1 VSATEH
7 HDISNLICASNTIMM
22 DGVPL
27 PVLIARLL
35 LTLIGW
41 KHMTKQLI
49 LFPVLRVVLL
59 LVEHT
64 AQYDWL
70 LYVRFV
76 PHREHRAVFA
86 ELRSA
91 LLLFEQA
98 AKYYSLL
105 LCNTMNLLYPT
116 QKKKKD

>member
-1 VSATEH
+1 
-7 HDISNLICASNTIMM
+7 
-22 DGVPL
+22 
-27 PVLIARLL
+27 
-35 LTLIGW
+35 
-41 KHMTKQLI
+41 MTKQLI

-116 QKKKKD
+116 QKKKRTNKEIRPCIEVFRVTISLCDLRFC